1 MAANARQVEEDSDS
15 GSVSDRE
22 MLKHELEQL
31 SVKKLKEL
39 CSVNSLSYY
48 RLSKCALVAKL
59 VGHLSTEHAAGDND
73 EDDEA
78 LFEEA
83 DIECHNS
90 CNIQG
95 AHVPSHKSQVS
106 EFSATVV

>member
-31 SVKKLKEL
+31 SVKKL

-83 DIECHNS
+83 DIDAD
-90 CNIQG
+90 I
-95 AHVPSHKSQVS
+95 VSQ
-106 EFSATVV
+106 